1 MIRYAAQVTPYVW
14 LMPNIQHPI
23 DVLLRQPNFAGQMH
37 RKTNNLVG
45 KWDLKGQARDLGRDL
60 STALA
65 TISGAITA
73 PRGDAGPGQSNW
85 AFQGG
90 PTQEAARAPQV

>member
-1 MIRYAAQVTPYVW
+1 MIMYAAQVTPYVW

-45 KWDLKGQARDLGRDL
+45 KWDLKGQARDLG
-60 STALA
+60 TARA
-65 TISGAITA
+65 TTSGAITA
-73 PRGDAGPGQSNW
+73 PRGDAGPGQSNR

>member
-1 MIRYAAQVTPYVW
+1 MIMYAAQVTPYVW

-45 KWDLKGQARDLGRDL
+45 KWDLKGQARDLVGGATGRF
-60 STALA
+60 
-65 TISGAITA
+65 
-73 PRGDAGPGQSNW
+73 AGSRWRMMADG
-85 AFQGG
+85 
-90 PTQEAARAPQV
+90 R